1 VSVSLDNVAR
11 IEHARG
17 DLDAALAK
25 YEESL
30 GIRRALAESLG
41 TPESLRDVSVSL
53 ENVAGIEH
61 ARGDLDAARTK
72 YEESLGIQRALAES
86 LGTPDAANGVVW
98 TAQLAAGVELALE
111 RPGGAIVRLD
121 SLVDLA
127 LSLESSRDQ
136 NHLDTAAAYWE
147 RRVEVLEVLEWN
159 DEAADSRAR
168 AAALR
173 ARIG

>member
-1 VSVSLDNVAR
+1 VSISLNNVAD

-30 GIRRALAESLG
+30 RIARALSESLG
-41 TPESLRDVSVSL
+41 TRDAVNEV
-53 ENVAGIEH
+53 IW
-61 ARGDLDAARTK
+61 
-72 YEESLGIQRALAES
+72 I
-86 LGTPDAANGVVW
+86 
-98 TAQLAAGVELALE
+98 AQLAAGVELALE

-127 LSLESSRDQ
+127 LSLASSRDR
-136 NHLDTAAAYWE
+136 NHLDSAAAYWE
-147 RRVEVLEVLEWN
+147 RRVELLELLEWN